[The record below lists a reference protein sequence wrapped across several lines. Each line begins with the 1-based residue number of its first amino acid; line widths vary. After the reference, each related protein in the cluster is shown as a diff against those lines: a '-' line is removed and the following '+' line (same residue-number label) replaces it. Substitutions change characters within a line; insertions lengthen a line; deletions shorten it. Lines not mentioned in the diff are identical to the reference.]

1 MDATGTILGIS
12 SIARDITERKQ
23 AERALREVNKE
34 LEAFSYSVSHDLR
47 APLRSI
53 NGFAKMLVEDFGP
66 SLPQEAQ
73 RCLNVIQKGASRM
86 GELIDDLLEFS
97 RLSRSALDR
106 EVVDIRR
113 VIREAWLELRRQ
125 DPDRSVEMIVG
136 DLPKCLADR
145 RLVKQVWVNLLS
157 NAWKYSQPRPE
168 ARIEIGWNE
177 DEQQPGNVVYWI
189 RDNGV
194 GFDQQYAGKLFGVFQ
209 RLHRAED
216 FEGTGVGLALVH
228 RIVQRHGGRV
238 WAEGRLDEGATFYF
252 TLEKI
257 HEQDGAGQHLGL
269 VSRG

>member
-1 MDATGTILGIS
+1 
-12 SIARDITERKQ
+12 
-23 AERALREVNKE
+23 
-34 LEAFSYSVSHDLR
+34 
-47 APLRSI
+47 
-53 NGFAKMLVEDFGP
+53 
-66 SLPQEAQ
+66 
-73 RCLNVIQKGASRM
+73 M